1 VTSTSPTLSSAVAL
15 TRSPSA
21 VTGLCKP
28 GVSTNTSCESGRVN
42 TPMIRC
48 RVVWGLSDTMLI
60 LRPQIALTSDDL
72 PTFGRPTNVTN
83 PERNRVASVP
93 ARRAAAL
100 SVSSLTRSVCQARAM
115 TRMINGIDELKTLV
129 GEHLGYSP
137 YVEITQEQ
145 VNTFADATGDH
156 QWIHVDPERAKA
168 GPFGG
173 PIAHGYLTLSLGPM
187 LSPQIFAVSGVAMG
201 VNYGAGK
208 IRFPS
213 PVPVGS
219 KLRLGVTLA
228 SVEDIAGGAQVTQ
241 EFVFE
246 VEGAP
251 KPSCVAEVIFRY
263 YVCVTIGVRHQSLQQ
278 RASTSRG
285 VRTR

>member
-1 VTSTSPTLSSAVAL
+1 
-15 TRSPSA
+15 
-21 VTGLCKP
+21 
-28 GVSTNTSCESGRVN
+28 
-42 TPMIRC
+42 
-48 RVVWGLSDTMLI
+48 
-60 LRPQIALTSDDL
+60 
-72 PTFGRPTNVTN
+72 
-83 PERNRVASVP
+83 
-93 ARRAAAL
+93 
-100 SVSSLTRSVCQARAM
+100 M
-115 TRMINGIDELKTLV
+115 TRTINGIDELKSLV

-173 PIAHGYLTLSLGPM
+173 PIAHWYLTLSLGPM
-187 LSPQIFAVSGVAMG
+187 LSPQIFVVTGISMG

-219 KLRLGVTLA
+219 KLRLGASLV
-228 SVEDIAGGAQVTQ
+228 SVEDVAGGAQVTM

-246 VEGAP
+246 VEGSS

-263 YVCVTIGVRHQSLQQ
+263 YQ
-278 RASTSRG
+278 
-285 VRTR
+285 